1 MRLVAALF
9 TLLSIAGCETA
20 ELWQGKASDEY
31 VKVVPQNPEEDVEA
45 ALQKGDRQF
54 QCAQLYYSSQPSNKV
69 CYVKVSPLENIQV
82 KLLKTPET
90 LVTDAG
96 NTVKV
101 VGYVLLKAALQSG
114 YHN

>member
-1 MRLVAALF
+1 MRTLAVILALLCV
-9 TLLSIAGCETA
+9 TGCETA
-20 ELWQGKASDEY
+20 KLWKGSESDGY
-31 VKVVPQNPEEDVEA
+31 VKIVPESPEEDVEA
-45 ALQKGDRQF
+45 ALKQSGREF
-54 QCAQLYYSSQPSNKV
+54 QCKELYYSTHPNNKV
-69 CYVKVSPLENIQV
+69 CYAKVSAAENLQV

-101 VGYVLLKAALQSG
+101 VGYVLLNIAMQSG

>member
-1 MRLVAALF
+1 M
-9 TLLSIAGCETA
+9 LLCITGCETA
-20 ELWQGKASDEY
+20 KLWQGSESDEY
-31 VKVVPQNPEEDVEA
+31 VKVVPQSPEEDVET
-45 ALQKGDRQF
+45 ALKSSGREF
-54 QCAQLYYSSQPSNKV
+54 QCKELYYSTHPNNKV
-69 CYVKVSPLENIQV
+69 CYAKVSSTENLQV

-101 VGYVLLKAALQSG
+101 VGYVLLNIAMHSG